1 MDERESSAPT
11 LLLLPPAVRT
21 VGGAS
26 SSARKS
32 QEGLLD
38 DSTAGAPV
46 VLELGLDTDVDVVI
60 GAGVLSFTPVVA
72 REGVALYSEEVFW
85 ECRKSGIFSA
95 AVGMRSGDGS
105 DRPVRVWRVLAC
117 GAGSTARLSKR
128 FCVSAARNI

>member
-1 MDERESSAPT
+1 MDERESSAPP

-26 SSARKS
+26 SSARRS
-32 QEGLLD
+32 HEGLLD
-38 DSTAGAPV
+38 ASTAAAPV
-46 VLELGLDTDVDVVI
+46 VLVLGLDTDVVI

-117 GAGSTARLSKR
+117 GVGSTARLSKR